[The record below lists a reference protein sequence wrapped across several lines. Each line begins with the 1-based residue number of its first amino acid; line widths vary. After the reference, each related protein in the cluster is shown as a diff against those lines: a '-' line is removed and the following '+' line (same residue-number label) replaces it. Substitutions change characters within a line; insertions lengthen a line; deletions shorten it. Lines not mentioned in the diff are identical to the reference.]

1 MRSVPTEFT
10 DSPLPHS
17 GRPSEGNPATVNES
31 APHGP
36 VVRSLGHLAR
46 GLSALFWGLPIA
58 LVVCVQCAKGDWF
71 RPLGIVPPLI
81 ATGLLFYALSL
92 LGTFQ
97 QQERIWMTALD
108 RIKVV
113 ALINLGLSPFL
124 YWWSRIPT
132 NPFFTLVVDL
142 IFVGALIFLLLMNP
156 VLVRL
161 TAMLPDETLR
171 AETRVFTSMNRTI
184 LLIVLSILVA
194 YLAMIRIEPGSPE
207 KLLGWLLK
215 VLPLPHQAQMIFYF
229 LDRAGLWLMLFPIL
243 FPIAMTMALIWKIKE
258 VILASIF
265 GSGH

>member
-1 MRSVPTEFT
+1 MPTEFT

-17 GRPSEGNPATVNES
+17 ES
-31 APHGP
+31 TPGTARTTGGGPLPHGP
-36 VVRSLGHLAR
+36 VIRSLGHLAR

-71 RPLGIVPPLI
+71 RPLGIAPPLI

-92 LGTFQ
+92 IGTFQ
-97 QQERIWMTALD
+97 PQERIWMSALH
-108 RIKVV
+108 RLKVV
-113 ALINLGLSPFL
+113 ALINVGLSPFL
-124 YWWSRIPT
+124 YWWSRIPG
-132 NPFFTLVVDL
+132 NPFFSLIVDVTL
-142 IFVGALIFLLLMNP
+142 VGALLFLLLMNP

-184 LLIVLSILVA
+184 LLIVLGILVA
-194 YLAMIRIEPGSPE
+194 YLSMVRIEAGSPE
-207 KLLGWLLK
+207 RLIGWLLK
-215 VLPLPHQAQMIFYF
+215 VLPLPHQAQMVFYF
-229 LDRAGLWLMLFPIL
+229 IDRAGLWLMLFPIL

-265 GSGH
+265 GTGE